1 MPIVKQSSVTSA
13 EQALD
18 VYRQVIGKYS
28 ATGADHAVIR
38 DSYEYLEGVIAQNAE
53 LSKEV
58 EALKNPEPPKA

>member
-13 EQALD
+13 DQALD

-58 EALKNPEPPKA
+58 AALKDSKPNTA